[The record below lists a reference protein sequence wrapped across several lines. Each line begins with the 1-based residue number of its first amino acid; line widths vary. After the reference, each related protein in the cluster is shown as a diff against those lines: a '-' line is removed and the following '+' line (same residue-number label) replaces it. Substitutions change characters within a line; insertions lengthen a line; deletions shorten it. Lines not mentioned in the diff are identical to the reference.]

1 MFQRADVLWLSEVEG
16 SLPYHALGFDWHGF
30 EPTLT
35 CVDHDGNVEEFHL
48 ERTDYVIS
56 RKRRC
61 VGRFEG
67 DRYLAC
73 PSDAEVTRFVQCA
86 DCAEESFIPYQ
97 ECIFEP
103 KCDGELCDTD
113 FCRREHILY
122 LAFYDTRAK
131 IGMSST
137 RRVRTRL
144 IEQGAD
150 AYALIG
156 AYPTRRSARTAE
168 KEISSALRV
177 PQAFRQD
184 TLLKGL
190 TRTLDAEGIEAKYAS
205 LSAALESRFG
215 LRPEAIEW
223 LDDYPLDLP
232 LDEAPQL
239 IDTPGRHKG
248 DLLGLKGRWM
258 IYRTSRL
265 VALNMSD
272 IPSRFLDMANRR

>member
-16 SLPYHALGFDWHGF
+16 SLPYHALGFDWHDF
-30 EPTLT
+30 EPMLT
-35 CVDHDGNVEEFHL
+35 CVDPDGSVEEFRL
-48 ERTDYVIS
+48 ERADYVIS
-56 RKRRC
+56 RRRRC

-67 DRYLAC
+67 DRYHAC
-73 PSDAEVTRFVQCA
+73 PNDAEVTRFVQCA

-103 KCDGELCDTD
+103 KCDGELCDTE
-113 FCRREHILY
+113 FCKREHILY
-122 LAFYDTRAK
+122 LAFYDTKAK

-150 AYALIG
+150 AYALVG
-156 AYPTRRSARTAE
+156 AYPTRRSARAAE
-168 KEISSALRV
+168 KEISSVLRV

-190 TRTLDAEGIEAKYAS
+190 TRTLDVEGIEAKYAS
-205 LSAALESRFG
+205 LSTALESRFG
-215 LRPEAIEW
+215 LRPETIEW
-223 LDDYPLDLP
+223 LDDYPLQLP

-239 IDTPGRHKG
+239 VDTPGRHKG
-248 DLLGLKGRWM
+248 ELLGLKGRWM
-258 IYRTSRL
+258 IYRSSRL